1 MRQTGMVGMG
11 LALLGTIG
19 IAALTRADGP
29 NKDNPPP
36 SENPSSG
43 IISRLF
49 PDDNQGPPWRMKA
62 KRQKEKMESTRKSAP
77 NKSDTMK
84 LESKKPAAPKE
95 PTAQEKERA
104 EVKRE
109 QADYLRRLAAC
120 DQLREIAIKN
130 NDENLNRQADE
141 LQAQAWTIY
150 TKHIAAMG
158 KTPAGGESN
167 EETGGVNPAMS
178 GN

>member
-1 MRQTGMVGMG
+1 MVELG

-19 IAALTRADGP
+19 IAAIGRAEGP
-29 NKDNPPP
+29 KKENPAPA
-36 SENPSSG
+36 ENPSSG

-62 KRQKEKMESTRKSAP
+62 KRQKEKMEHMRPSASS
-77 NKSDTMK
+77 KTETTK
-84 LESKKPAAPKE
+84 LESKKAAAPKE

-158 KTPAGGESN
+158 KTPVGGEGN
-167 EETGGVNPAMS
+167 EESGGVNPSMS